1 MSRIARITKK
11 PAKLVEEE
19 PEITEKEANKQ
30 AFGAEC
36 SSDDSSSDDSGS
48 DSISID
54 DVSSTDVDDA
64 VADEATADEAD
75 DAVVDEAT
83 ADEANDAVVDEATA
97 DAADVRPSTYVI
109 QNNIHPVI
117 ITDTSLSWKILHILT
132 ILVLVAAL
140 MANNETFTKI
150 KMF

>member
-83 ADEANDAVVDEATA
+83 AD
-97 DAADVRPSTYVI
+97 AADVRPSTYVI

-140 MANNETFTKI
+140 MANKPI
-150 KMF
+150 I